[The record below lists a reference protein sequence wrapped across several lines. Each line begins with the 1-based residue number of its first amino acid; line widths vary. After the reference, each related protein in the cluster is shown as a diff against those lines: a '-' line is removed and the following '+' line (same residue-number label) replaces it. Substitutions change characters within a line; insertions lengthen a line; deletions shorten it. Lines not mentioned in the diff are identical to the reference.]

1 MVVGHRAGPDDAAV
15 FGDDV
20 AAEYDQQ
27 RTGGVAGRIE
37 GVFPPVPLVVQD
49 IGVAAVLVGVEV
61 VHEQHVGTD
70 RLVSRAARRISRAH
84 AVERHALPGAELQLG
99 PLAHG
104 HLLAVVL
111 NDAAIRFEVGPIRCE
126 QTCRSFLGRRG
137 EDDGAFS
144 AGQRQVQHREHRDG
158 ALGQRAAPRQHLVPF
173 GIVDDA
179 VDGSLLEGCEGIL
192 RVFREEELHPF
203 DGVRLQI
210 EPVLL
215 DLSRGHR
222 LVDGRVVVYGLLE
235 GFPLL
240 QGVSVDLLH
249 HIRDLRNLSNSAAN
263 VFVSAGST
271 GRSHATKRCAVL
283 TAS

>member
-111 NDAAIRFEVGPIRCE
+111 NDAAVRFEVGPIRCE
-126 QTCRSFLGRRG
+126 QTRCGFLCRRG
-137 EDDGAFS
+137 EDDGAFP
-144 AGQRQVQHREHRDG
+144 AGQCQVQHREHRDG
-158 ALGQRAAPRQHLVPF
+158 ALGQRAAPRQYFVPL
-173 GIVDDA
+173 GVVDDA
-179 VDGSLLEGCEGIL
+179 VDGSLLERREG
-192 RVFREEELHPF
+192 VFRILGEEELHPL
-203 DGVRLQI
+203 DGVCLQI

-215 DLSRGHR
+215 DLGRGHR